1 MEVTFN
7 DDQDGVSSWLAIN
20 IFKLQ
25 NGDLQV
31 VYYDEVLDITQE
43 WVVTPPQLL
52 PVLMGLQDTRNQ
64 SMVSSVAPSPV
75 TVSSVAPVT
84 VSSVA
89 PSPVS
94 VSSVAPVTV
103 SSGAPSPV
111 TVSSAAPSPVAMSE
125 GEEDED
131 GEFLYYMYI
140 DGFRIPICK

>member
-64 SMVSSVAPSPV
+64 SMVSSVAP
-75 TVSSVAPVT
+75 VT

-89 PSPVS
+89 PSPVT